1 MTKKIFKNKL
11 WGTVIVLCFA
21 LALSASNAFAWGHGG
36 HGGHGGGRYYWHGG
50 RWYGPGWFGF
60 DVAVSALAIGAIVE
74 GLPYGYTTVVAGS
87 VPYYYYDGYYYRP
100 YSPGGYIVV
109 QQPVATYP
117 VVSSPAVVQPTI
129 PVVVQSPQALPAQT
143 NIANSNVTL
152 ADAGEEF
159 TINIPNTH
167 GGYTPVTLK
176 SSGKGFIGPQGEY
189 YSEFPK
195 IKLLR
200 VMYAK

>member
-1 MTKKIFKNKL
+1 MTKTIFKNKL

-21 LALSASNAFAWGHGG
+21 LALSTSNAFAWGHD
-36 HGGHGGGRYYWHGG
+36 HGHGGGRYYWHGG

-74 GLPYGYTTVVAGS
+74 GIPYGYSTVVVGGL
-87 VPYYYYDGYYYRP
+87 PYYYYGGYYYRP
-100 YSPGGYIVV
+100 YSAGGYIVV
-109 QQPVATYP
+109 QQPVETY
-117 VVSSPAVVQPTI
+117 Q
-129 PVVVQSPQALPAQT
+129 VVQSPTVVQSAAPTQT
-143 NIANSNVTL
+143 NIADSNVTP
-152 ADAGEEF
+152 AAAGEDF

-189 YSEFPK
+189 YPEFPK